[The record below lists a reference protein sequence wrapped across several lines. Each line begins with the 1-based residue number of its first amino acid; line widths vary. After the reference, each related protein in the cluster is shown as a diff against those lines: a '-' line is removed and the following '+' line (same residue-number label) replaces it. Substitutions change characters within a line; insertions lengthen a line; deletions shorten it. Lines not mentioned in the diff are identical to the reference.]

1 MNFHYGIIG
10 LVVGLIAVGIA
21 IFENDLLAAP
31 EPEPVVMADESLKDL
46 AVEASKKLI
55 RDKWL
60 NKDDAKPEP
69 SKEKK
74 TVLGM
79 EIDVRH
85 NGVQLTYMA
94 LGFAAMILGTV
105 SWVKKDHIRL
115 SGGAVALGL
124 VAVAWQYVLIG
135 VVIAIVIFVIANLGA

>member
-1 MNFHYGIIG
+1 MKLQYGIIG

-21 IFENDLLAAP
+21 IFQDDLFA
-31 EPEPVVMADESLKDL
+31 EPEPVVEEEVSLKEL
-46 AVEASKKLI
+46 ALEASKKLI
-55 RDKWL
+55 KEKL
-60 NKDDAKPEP
+60 LKEEGEEPEP
-69 SKEKK
+69 PKGKK

-79 EIDVRH
+79 EIEERH

-94 LGFAAMILGTV
+94 LGFAAMVLGTI
-105 SWVKKDHIRL
+105 SWVKKDHIRI

-135 VVIAIVIFVIANLGA
+135 VLIAIVILVLANLGV

>member
-21 IFENDLLAAP
+21 IFQGDLFT
-31 EPEPVVMADESLKDL
+31 EPEPVVEEKTSIKEL
-46 AVEASKKLI
+46 AVEAGKKLI
-55 RDKWL
+55 REKLL
-60 NKDDAKPEP
+60 NEDEEEPESP
-69 SKEKK
+69 KEKK
-74 TVLGM
+74 TVMGV
-79 EIDVRH
+79 EIDERH

-105 SWVKKDHIRL
+105 SWVKKDHIRI

-135 VVIAIVIFVIANLGA
+135 VVIAIVIIVLANIGA

>member
-1 MNFHYGIIG
+1 MKLQYGIIG

-21 IFENDLLAAP
+21 IFQDDLFA
-31 EPEPVVMADESLKDL
+31 EPEPVVEEEVSLKEL
-46 AVEASKKLI
+46 ALEASKKLI
-55 RDKWL
+55 KEKL
-60 NKDDAKPEP
+60 LKEEGEEPEP
-69 SKEKK
+69 PKGKK

-79 EIDVRH
+79 EIDERH

-94 LGFAAMILGTV
+94 LGFAAMVLGTI
-105 SWVKKDHIRL
+105 SWVKKDHIRI

-135 VVIAIVIFVIANLGA
+135 VLIAIVILVLANLGV